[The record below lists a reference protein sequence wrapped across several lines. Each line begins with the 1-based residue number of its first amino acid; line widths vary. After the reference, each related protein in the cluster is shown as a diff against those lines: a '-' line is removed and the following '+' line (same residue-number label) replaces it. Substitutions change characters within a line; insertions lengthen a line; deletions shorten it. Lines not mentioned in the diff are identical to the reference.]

1 MKWGTGD
8 AGTVPTRAT
17 IPGMEPTDAKRA
29 VAAALAERGR
39 TQTELARLIGTNPV
53 TLTKLLAQNQTLD
66 PRSLWPQI
74 LEALDLEVVVRARK
88 RP

>member
-1 MKWGTGD
+1 
-8 AGTVPTRAT
+8 
-17 IPGMEPTDAKRA
+17 MEPTDAKRA